1 MSLDGQ
7 LRAALNQ
14 EADMLNA
21 PAPDMDRLI
30 SGGRARRR
38 RRTLARTGIAAALVA
53 VLVGG
58 GAYGVM
64 QIDSGTAVEPA
75 QPPSTTTTPET
86 FQDLDGDPLEPGTYR
101 WPSAPMRAASRSA
114 PTSPSTTRHG
124 MPTTSRCCS
133 RRGAMAGWPSTSP
146 PRSPRDGCSNEEPNR
161 DVADSP
167 QALAE
172 QLALLPRS
180 TVAQPPAP
188 AQAFGRDA
196 VHLRLRI
203 DNDCGTTRY
212 YRVAESELG
221 AQHGISYNLAAK
233 EVVIDF
239 WVVDVDGDPVVVDVW
254 HEAGATTRAAGRD
267 RARSRLDHLHA
278 LSPAADSRWTAR
290 ASAVDDAGVQAADA
304 TQGWFSRPTA
314 RAWVGA
320 SGPVGARAFHRGLP
334 AYAPTPLV
342 SLPDLAA
349 SLGVA
354 ELLVKDESSRLGLPA
369 FKVLGASWAVARLV
383 AGLTGATTDLPS
395 LRRAAAGSGLRLVTA
410 TDGNHG
416 RAVAHM
422 AALLGLTAT
431 VFVPDVMTAAA
442 AEAIV
447 GEGADVV
454 RTDADYDAAVVAAA
468 GYAAEHPDRR
478 LVQDTAWPGYEQ
490 VPAWIVEGY
499 DTMLEEVDEQL
510 GAAPDLVAVPVGVG
524 SLAQAVVSHYRRS
537 GSPHPAL
544 LSVEPDSAACVLASL
559 ACRSPGHGG
568 HGGDRHGRAELR
580 HRLDLGLAGAAGR
593 LRRRGHGQRCRG
605 TAGRRGPGPP
615 RSLVGSLRRR
625 DPGRRAGRP
634 RRARATGRTGSRRWV
649 AGCHPQHRGRS
660 PMTEPAQHGRDR
672 YRVRRPDA
680 DAIDEDDA
688 LDAERFWTQGD
699 DESVL

>member
-1 MSLDGQ
+1 
-7 LRAALNQ
+7 
-14 EADMLNA
+14 
-21 PAPDMDRLI
+21 
-30 SGGRARRR
+30 
-38 RRTLARTGIAAALVA
+38 
-53 VLVGG
+53 
-58 GAYGVM
+58 
-64 QIDSGTAVEPA
+64 VE
-75 QPPSTTTTPET
+75 
-86 FQDLDGDPLEPGTYR
+86 
-101 WPSAPMRAASRSA
+101 
-114 PTSPSTTRHG
+114 
-124 MPTTSRCCS
+124 
-133 RRGAMAGWPSTSP
+133 
-146 PRSPRDGCSNEEPNR
+146 
-161 DVADSP
+161 
-167 QALAE
+167 
-172 QLALLPRS
+172 
-180 TVAQPPAP
+180 
-188 AQAFGRDA
+188 
-196 VHLRLRI
+196 
-203 DNDCGTTRY
+203 
-212 YRVAESELG
+212 
-221 AQHGISYNLAAK
+221 
-233 EVVIDF
+233 
-239 WVVDVDGDPVVVDVW
+239 
-254 HEAGATTRAAGRD
+254 EAG
-267 RARSRLDHLHA
+267 
-278 LSPAADSRWTAR
+278 
-290 ASAVDDAGVQAADA
+290 A

-314 RAWVGA
+314 RAWVRA

-442 AEAIV
+442 AEAIA

-510 GAAPDLVAVPVGVG
+510 GVAPDLVAVPVGVG
-524 SLAQAVVSHYRRS
+524 SLAQAVVGHYRRS

-559 ACRSPGHGG
+559 AAGVPVTVATGTTVMAGLNCGTVSTSAWPVLQAGC
-568 HGGDRHGRAELR
+568 DAAVTVSDAEALRAVE
-580 HRLDLGLAGAAGR
+580 DLGRLGVSSGASGAATLAGVRVALAV
-593 LRRRGHGQRCRG
+593 
-605 TAGRRGPGPP
+605 PE
-615 RSLVGSLRRR
+615 RR
-625 DPGRRAGRP
+625 DALGLDG
-634 RRARATGRTGSRRWV
+634 GSRV
-649 AGCHPQHRGRS
+649 VILS
-660 PMTEPAQHGRDR
+660 TEAA
-672 YRVRRPDA
+672 RR
-680 DAIDEDDA
+680 
-688 LDAERFWTQGD
+688 
-699 DESVL
+699 